1 MGQEH
6 GVGLAVFPLS
16 LATWVQC
23 QEPTWPLHVC
33 CGTCTLP
40 HRRDGAGEEI
50 CLSGRSISLS
60 KYCGQDVFYFKYLF
74 WNWLCQW
81 WVRMCL
87 RQWKFLFLL
96 FCLKFPPSH
105 SPYWNA
111 LFPTIKAV
119 SSNRLF
125 TDLPII
131 IIQVLVH
138 K

>member
-6 GVGLAVFPLS
+6 GVGLAVLPLS
-16 LATWVQC
+16 LAPEFNARSLHDLYMYTV
-23 QEPTWPLHVC
+23 EHVHSPT
-33 CGTCTLP
+33 GEM
-40 HRRDGAGEEI
+40 GAGEEI

-60 KYCGQDVFYFKYLF
+60 KYWGQDVFCFKYLF

-81 WVRMCL
+81 WVRMSL
-87 RQWKFLFLL
+87 RQWKFLFLP